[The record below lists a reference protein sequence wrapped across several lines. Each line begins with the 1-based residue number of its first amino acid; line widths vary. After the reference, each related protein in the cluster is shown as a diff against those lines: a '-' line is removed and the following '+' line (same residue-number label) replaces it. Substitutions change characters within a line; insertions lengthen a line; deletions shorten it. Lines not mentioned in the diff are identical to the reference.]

1 MYLVDTD
8 VLSAGSPT
16 RRKSRATLVTWMDEN
31 SDRLFISTITVA
43 EIDAGIAKARRDDA
57 RRKAADLTDWLEA
70 LLHIYGTR
78 VLPFDIDAARLAGR
92 LSDLAR
98 SKGHAP
104 GFADVA
110 IAAIAAAHRL
120 TVLTGNIR
128 HFAHF
133 GVPIRNPFEE
143 LP

>member
-16 RRKSRATLVTWMDEN
+16 RQKAREVLLAWMDKN

-43 EIDAGIAKARRDDA
+43 EIEAAISKARSDDA

-78 VLPFDIDAARLAGR
+78 VLPFDIDAARLAGG

-104 GFADVA
+104 GFADIA
-110 IAAIAAAHRL
+110 IAAIAVAHRL
-120 TVLTGNIR
+120 TVLTGNMR

>member
-8 VLSAGSPT
+8 VLSAASPT
-16 RRKSRATLVTWMDEN
+16 KRKARETLAAWMDEN

-43 EIDAGIAKARRDDA
+43 EIEAGIAKTRREEA
-57 RRKAADLTDWLEA
+57 HRKAAHLSDWLET
-70 LLHIYGTR
+70 LLHIYGSR
-78 VLPFDIDAARLAGR
+78 VLPFDLDAARLAGG

-98 SKGHAP
+98 SRGHAP
-104 GFADVA
+104 GFADIA
-110 IAAIAAAHRL
+110 IAGIAAAHRL
-120 TVLTGNIR
+120 TVLTGNTR
-128 HFAHF
+128 YFAHF